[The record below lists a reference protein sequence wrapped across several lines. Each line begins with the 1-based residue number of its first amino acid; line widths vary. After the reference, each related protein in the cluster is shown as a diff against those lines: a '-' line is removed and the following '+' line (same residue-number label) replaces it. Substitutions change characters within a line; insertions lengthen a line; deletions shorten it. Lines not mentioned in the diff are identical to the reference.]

1 MKLNKLLW
9 VVGLVIVGVIV
20 FMFVL
25 PKKTAVV
32 DQKYTVIKGAIK
44 IFVTTTGTVLPQ
56 NRLEIKPP
64 LAGRI
69 ESILVVEGQH
79 VKKGQ
84 TLAYMSSSDRAALL
98 DAARGQGLQK
108 MKQWEDTYKPIPLI
122 APIDGEVIV
131 RAVEPGQS
139 VTASDP
145 VLVLSDRLIIQ
156 AQVDETDIGKIQLG
170 QKAMIVLD
178 AYSDQTIEGLVD
190 HVYYESKTV
199 NNVTMYN
206 VDILPNKVPEF
217 FRSGMSANIDV
228 IRQFKDNVLI
238 LPVVAIKKFKD
249 KSFVFM
255 NVAGQE
261 KAEKKEVVTGLSDD
275 ENVEI
280 ISGLNESDIVVVSKQ
295 NYNIGQASAKQV
307 NPFMPQRPQRTT
319 AAGRAH

>member
-9 VVGLVIVGVIV
+9 VVVLLLAVVIVL
-20 FMFVL
+20 MFVI
-25 PKKTAVV
+25 PKKTTAV
-32 DQKYTVIKGAIK
+32 DQKYTVTKGSIK
-44 IFVTTTGTVLPQ
+44 IFVSTTGTVLPQ

-98 DAARGQGLQK
+98 DAARGQGIQK
-108 MKQWEDTYKPIPLI
+108 LKQWEDTYKPIPLI

-206 VDILPNKVPEF
+206 VDILPNKVPDF

-228 IRQFKDNVLI
+228 IRQFKDN
-238 LPVVAIKKFKD
+238 
-249 KSFVFM
+249 
-255 NVAGQE
+255 
-261 KAEKKEVVTGLSDD
+261 
-275 ENVEI
+275 
-280 ISGLNESDIVVVSKQ
+280 
-295 NYNIGQASAKQV
+295 
-307 NPFMPQRPQRTT
+307 
-319 AAGRAH
+319 